1 MLINTK
7 NVKFIIQLF
16 RLSRHPSSLGLKWC
30 SPGVKWG
37 DGIMPLFFLE
47 KIAILN
53 TCCNLKAITIIPL
66 ISVVFPFILLYKNG
80 IPNILLLNIVYERAL
95 LLLLLLLLLMY
106 KSLKW

>member
-53 TCCNLKAITIIPL
+53 TCCNLKAITVILL
-66 ISVVFPFILLYKNG
+66 ISVVFPFILLYKMEF
-80 IPNILLLNIVYERAL
+80 LTFYCLTLCMKELY
-95 LLLLLLLLLMY
+95 Y
-106 KSLKW
+106 YY